1 MPLILCKLP
10 NASTRINGV
19 EFKPTDAGMLSG
31 DVSAEVAEAFAK
43 IPGYEIVQAQGKR
56 KAAAKAGEEEA
67 QGGDAPEAPTEA

>member
-31 DVSAEVAEAFAK
+31 DVSAEVAEAFAR

-56 KAAAKAGEEEA
+56 KAGEKAP
-67 QGGDAPEAPTEA
+67 QPEAEQPAEQVAEQ